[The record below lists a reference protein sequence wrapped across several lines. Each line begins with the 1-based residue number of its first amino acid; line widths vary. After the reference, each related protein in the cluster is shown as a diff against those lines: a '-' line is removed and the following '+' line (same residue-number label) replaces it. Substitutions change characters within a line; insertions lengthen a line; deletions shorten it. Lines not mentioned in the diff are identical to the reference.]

1 MSGIDEVVVTARIAK
16 KLRERFDGL
25 KTDNDTKLDAAL
37 TEFQQVA
44 AEKVDARIEALDG
57 ELTEKADA
65 LIGGLNNQA
74 ATKTNGIL
82 DVVKQYGQS
91 KVDALTVTLTEVVGD
106 RITALMQ
113 TIKADVATYLA
124 TVKKGDKGDSIKGDQ
139 GDPGQDGVGI
149 KKIDQPAQDSMRIT
163 TTDGKETTIKLP
175 KGARSG
181 GGGGLST
188 IQEFFSGVE
197 NFPDVGRAQVTYFD
211 TSSTPYLAYV
221 WTGDGY
227 TAFGGSGGGSTTGY
241 KDPTYTYTGDD
252 LTQINYATGEVQTF
266 TYNVDGDVLTTD
278 VTTTTGTTR
287 FTFSYNLDGSLH
299 DVVEAEITP

>member
-44 AEKVDARIEALDG
+44 AEKVNARIESLDG
-57 ELTEKADA
+57 DLTEKADA

-124 TVKKGDKGDSIKGDQ
+124 TVKKGDKGDKGDSIR
-139 GDPGQDGVGI
+139 GEDGQDGVGI

-188 IQEFFSGVE
+188 IQEFFAGVE
-197 NFPDVGRAQVTYFD
+197 NFPAVGRAQVTYFD

-227 TAFGGSGGGSTTGY
+227 TAFGGSGGSTAGY

-252 LTQINYATGEVQTF
+252 LTQIDYATGEVQTF
-266 TYNVDGDVLTTD
+266 TYNSDGDVLTID
-278 VTTTTGTTR
+278 VTTTTGTTH

-299 DVVEAEITP
+299 DVAESVITP

>member
-1 MSGIDEVVVTARIAK
+1 MIDEITLTARIAK

-44 AEKVDARIEALDG
+44 ADKVDARIEALNGD
-57 ELTEKADA
+57 LTEKADA

-74 ATKTNGIL
+74 ATKTNTIL
-82 DVVKQYGQS
+82 ETVKQYGQS
-91 KVDALTVTLTEVVGD
+91 KVDALSETLTQVVGE
-106 RITALMQ
+106 RITA
-113 TIKADVATYLA
+113 TINSIKAEVTAYLA
-124 TVKKGDKGDSIKGDQ
+124 TVKKGDKGDKGESIRGED
-139 GDPGQDGVGI
+139 GADGVGI

-163 TTDGKETTIKLP
+163 LTDGKETTIKLP
-175 KGARSG
+175 KAARAG

-188 IQEFFSGVE
+188 VQEFFAGVE
-197 NFPDVGRAQVTYFD
+197 NFPAVGRGQVTYFD

-221 WTGDGY
+221 WTGEGY

-252 LTQINYATGEVQTF
+252 LTRIDYSTGEVQTF
-266 TYNVDGDVLTTD
+266 TYNIDGDVLTTD

-287 FTFSYNLDGSLH
+287 FTFTYNPDGSLLN
-299 DVVEAEITP
+299 VTESILP